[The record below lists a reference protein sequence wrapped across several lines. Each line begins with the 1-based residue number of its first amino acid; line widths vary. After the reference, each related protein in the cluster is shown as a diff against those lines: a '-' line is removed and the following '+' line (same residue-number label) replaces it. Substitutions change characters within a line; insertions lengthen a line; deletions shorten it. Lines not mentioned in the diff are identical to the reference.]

1 MNFQRSQYRFYA
13 IWKIH
18 AAARRAA
25 DMDVQALKQND
36 YRDTRCTLRAVCE
49 YKPPSHPHHCCQ
61 NTSIPGS
68 TLGIAG
74 RARTAAAQR
83 SDRAQT
89 AAAFFVGP

>member
-1 MNFQRSQYRFYA
+1 MQ
-13 IWKIH
+13 
-18 AAARRAA
+18 RAA
-25 DMDVQALKQND
+25 DQIDRVLKQND
-36 YRDTRCTLRAVCE
+36 YRDTTRALWAVCE